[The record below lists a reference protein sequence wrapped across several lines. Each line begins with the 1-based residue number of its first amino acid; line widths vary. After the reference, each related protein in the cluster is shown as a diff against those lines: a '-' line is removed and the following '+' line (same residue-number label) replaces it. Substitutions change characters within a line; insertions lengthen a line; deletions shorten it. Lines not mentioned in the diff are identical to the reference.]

1 MNKNEFLQMLAID
14 LVGLPQGDVERWL
27 EYYREMLD
35 DRIED
40 GMSEEEA
47 VASLGK
53 PCEIVKEIL
62 SQTSITKLIKNKLTP
77 SHKLRVWEIVL
88 ICLGSPI
95 WLSVA
100 ISLVAV
106 FLSVYVSLWAGL
118 IGCYAGVLGGLV
130 GGVLGGLGAAV
141 LFAIKGSIP
150 SVLLMLGGGL
160 ACFGIFMPLTLCL
173 NKLTVLGVR
182 WSKSF
187 LRLVKSLFVK
197 GGERA

>member
-14 LVGLPQGDVERWL
+14 LDGLPQGDAERWL
-27 EYYREMLD
+27 EYYKEMLD
-35 DRIED
+35 DRIEE

-53 PCEIVKEIL
+53 PCEIVKDIL
-62 SQTSITKLIKNKLTP
+62 AQTPFTKLIKNKLTP
-77 SHKLRVWEIVL
+77 SRKLRVWEIVL

-106 FLSVYVSLWAGL
+106 FLSVYISLWSAL